1 MPGADGLYQAARL
14 ALLDALFALDAHRD
28 AIILVGAQA
37 IYCRVGEA
45 DIAVAPTTTDADLAL
60 DPHRLAEF
68 PALDTLMRE
77 AGFEKRVR
85 LGQGAQPGIW
95 ERTVPGTPILVAVD
109 LLVPA
114 GTASPKGRR
123 SARLPGHAKDA
134 AMKVVG
140 IEGALVDNDCLE
152 IKDARGRSCSVRVA
166 GPAALLVAKVHKIED
181 RLSTPSRL
189 TDKDALDV
197 FRLLRGTATGEMA
210 DRMRLVM
217 SDDRSRPVAK
227 QAVEALPRLFGS
239 LDGAGVSM
247 AIRATDSLM
256 SPAEVGASMVTLIAD
271 LLSDLKSR

>member
-1 MPGADGLYQAARL
+1 MPGTDDLYRAARI
-14 ALLDALFALDAHRD
+14 ALLDALFALEAHRD

-60 DPHRLAEF
+60 DPHLLAAF
-68 PALDTLMRE
+68 PALDTMMRE

-85 LGQGAQPGIW
+85 PRQGAQPGIW
-95 ERTVPGTPILVAVD
+95 ERAVPGTPILVAVD

-114 GTASPKGRR
+114 GTASPEGRR
-123 SARLPGHAKDA
+123 SARLPGHARDA

-140 IEGALVDNDCLE
+140 IEGALVDNDYME
-152 IKDARGRSCSVRVA
+152 IKDASGRSCSVRVA

-189 TDKDALDV
+189 IDKDALDV

-210 DRMRLVM
+210 DRMRLVL
-217 SDDRSRPVAK
+217 SDYRSRPVAE
-227 QAVEALPRLFGS
+227 QALEVMPRLFGG
-239 LDGAGVSM
+239 LEGDGVKM
-247 AIRATDSLM
+247 AIRATDPLM
-256 SPAEVGASMVTLIAD
+256 SAAEVGASMMALTAD
-271 LLSDLKSR
+271 LLSDLMSR